1 MSVKTCQTSLCC
13 LRFLQHQHARP
24 ENSGLLLLLQVY
36 LGKERKPFPAPVS
49 GGMKRNER
57 HGLVWQLILLSGQS
71 HGSRPS
77 CLLTTCEKELSP
89 PKRAVTGWGP
99 GRPQPGPSILEE
111 VAAFKKTKKIPHPYL
126 ASSSMGGLRKGA
138 GTLHSWAPC
147 YTQLL
152 VKVSL

>member
-99 GRPQPGPSILEE
+99 SRAGYHPTAWAQYPRGGSSFQKNKKDPTSIPGVVGPLLY
-111 VAAFKKTKKIPHPYL
+111 T
-126 ASSSMGGLRKGA
+126 
-138 GTLHSWAPC
+138 APC
-147 YTQLL
+147 Q
-152 VKVSL
+152 SLSLK

>member
-1 MSVKTCQTSLCC
+1 MVPGHSVCLPLVRKSFLHQKGLSLDGA
-13 LRFLQHQHARP
+13 LA
-24 ENSGLLLLLQVY
+24 
-36 LGKERKPFPAPVS
+36 
-49 GGMKRNER
+49 
-57 HGLVWQLILLSGQS
+57 GQA
-71 HGSRPS
+71 
-77 CLLTTCEKELSP
+77 TI
-89 PKRAVTGWGP
+89 
-99 GRPQPGPSILEE
+99 PQPGPSILEE